1 MPNEPTSDLAPI
13 LREAARPLGRGTV
26 VVAISPQP
34 GPGLRHEMGA
44 LRRRGL
50 TVEAPSL
57 FEATGRS
64 RIGAPA

>member
-1 MPNEPTSDLAPI
+1 
-13 LREAARPLGRGTV
+13 V
-26 VVAISPQP
+26 VVAISAQP
-34 GPGLRHEMGA
+34 GPGLRHEMGT

-64 RIGAPA
+64 PIGAPA